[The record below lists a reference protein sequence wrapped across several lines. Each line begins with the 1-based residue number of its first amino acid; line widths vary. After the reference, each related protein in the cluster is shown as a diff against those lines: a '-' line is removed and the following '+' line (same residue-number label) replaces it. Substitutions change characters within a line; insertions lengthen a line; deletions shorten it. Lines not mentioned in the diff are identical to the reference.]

1 MFFIIGSVILTLGVW
16 IAVDKYNFLRI
27 TKLDAIIKSSDEA
40 QSIIQEFSNPSVLD
54 HTAYI
59 LIAIG
64 GFIFIVSFLGYCGS
78 LQESRVMLTSYGL
91 FLIIIF
97 MLQIV
102 GIVLCVVYR
111 RQADDGV
118 RTGLKQ
124 TITNSYT
131 TSDYRDPIT
140 LTWDLV
146 MSNMECCGV
155 NNYTDFLD
163 ARKFTAAAREE
174 GIGRKVPEAC
184 CILQGQKSSL
194 VPADPNCIVS
204 PSVTNSYLFMGCY
217 DKFLGMASENLN
229 VVFGSLVGLGAVQF
243 VAIVFAFCICKS
255 VGLHEREIY
264 YSYK

>member
-1 MFFIIGSVILTLGVW
+1 MKQLVNIMFDDRNISSKLKQFLSYPFLCVLLLSEF
-16 IAVDKYNFLRI
+16 NF
-27 TKLDAIIKSSDEA
+27 
-40 QSIIQEFSNPSVLD
+40 
-54 HTAYI
+54 
-59 LIAIG
+59 
-64 GFIFIVSFLGYCGS
+64 
-78 LQESRVMLTSYGL
+78 
-91 FLIIIF
+91 
-97 MLQIV
+97 QIV

-204 PSVTNSYLFMGCY
+204 PSVINSYLFMVKSHQIAEHSFIY
-217 DKFLGMASENLN
+217 IIIQY
-229 VVFGSLVGLGAVQF
+229 QF
-243 VAIVFAFCICKS
+243 NI
-255 VGLHEREIY
+255 
-264 YSYK
+264 